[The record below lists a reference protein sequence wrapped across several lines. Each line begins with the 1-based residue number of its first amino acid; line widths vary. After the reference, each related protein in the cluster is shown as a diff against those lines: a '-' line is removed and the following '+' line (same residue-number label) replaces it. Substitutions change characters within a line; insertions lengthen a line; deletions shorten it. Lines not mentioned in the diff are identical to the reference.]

1 MAKIVSPTGSV
12 FEYERI
18 PDHDNVLHSPGKH
31 FPDTHEPIDRK
42 AVSFFDFSYGDLSAQ
57 AAHRDRLNARA
68 DAIEAAVAAASPTD
82 TIIVSGET
90 AYVMGSEADPDAQ
103 AAAKTSKKK

>member
-12 FEYERI
+12 FEFERI

-57 AAHRDRLNARA
+57 QAHRDRLNKRA
-68 DAIEAAVAAASPTD
+68 DAIEAAVASAVPTD

-90 AYVMGSEADPDAQ
+90 AYVLGGPDDPDAQ
-103 AAAKTSKKK
+103 AAKSKAKK